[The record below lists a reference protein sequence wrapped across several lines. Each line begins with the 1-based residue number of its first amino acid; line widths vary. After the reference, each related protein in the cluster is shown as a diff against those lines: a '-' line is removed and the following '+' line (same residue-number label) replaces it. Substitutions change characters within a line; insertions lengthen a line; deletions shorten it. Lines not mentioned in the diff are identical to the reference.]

1 MCKDY
6 AVVFQAQ
13 PQSRCGQ
20 QGKQG
25 GNFGFPLLMNQHISM
40 VVIMVTWRADA
51 ISDRTVVESTRPRL
65 GQLDI
70 TEQVAKIKKA
80 TSQ

>member
-1 MCKDY
+1 MLLYFKLSHKAD
-6 AVVFQAQ
+6 VVNKENK
-13 PQSRCGQ
+13 GE
-20 QGKQG
+20 
-25 GNFGFPLLMNQHISM
+25 NLGFSMLMNQHISM

-51 ISDRTVVESTRPRL
+51 ISDRTVVESTRRGL

-70 TEQVAKIKKA
+70 TEQVAKIKKP

>member
-1 MCKDY
+1 MLLYSKLSHKAD
-6 AVVFQAQ
+6 VVNKENK
-13 PQSRCGQ
+13 GE
-20 QGKQG
+20 
-25 GNFGFPLLMNQHISM
+25 NLGFSMLMNQHISM

-51 ISDRTVVESTRPRL
+51 ISDRTVEESTRPGL

-70 TEQVAKIKKA
+70 TEQVAKIKKP